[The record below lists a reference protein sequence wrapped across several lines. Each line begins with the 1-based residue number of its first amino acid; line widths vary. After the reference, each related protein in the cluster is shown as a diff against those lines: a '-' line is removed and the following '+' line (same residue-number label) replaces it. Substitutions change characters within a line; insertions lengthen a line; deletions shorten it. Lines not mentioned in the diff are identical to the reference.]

1 MLHLRAGN
9 RLSCWKRIPGRQ
21 LVEYHKRLIIH
32 FVTFSLFNL
41 CVFGS
46 ERKFE
51 PGACLDPGVQSM
63 GKYAM
68 LAPSSGHAASMHVES
83 MSWDGAVQRQ
93 YLRRQRFVFLAR
105 RPHVAKVDLWKTSGH
120 YDFYREN
127 MFDQMDI
134 EDEQYQ
140 LRPM

>member
-1 MLHLRAGN
+1 MHQL
-9 RLSCWKRIPGRQ
+9 GRC
-21 LVEYHKRLIIH
+21 KLI
-32 FVTFSLFNL
+32 
-41 CVFGS
+41 
-46 ERKFE
+46 R
-51 PGACLDPGVQSM
+51 CLDWQHF
-63 GKYAM
+63 AC
-68 LAPSSGHAASMHVES
+68 
-83 MSWDGAVQRQ
+83 
-93 YLRRQRFVFLAR
+93 LAR

>member
-1 MLHLRAGN
+1 ME
-9 RLSCWKRIPGRQ
+9 C
-21 LVEYHKRLIIH
+21 
-32 FVTFSLFNL
+32 
-41 CVFGS
+41 
-46 ERKFE
+46 
-51 PGACLDPGVQSM
+51 
-63 GKYAM
+63 
-68 LAPSSGHAASMHVES
+68 
-83 MSWDGAVQRQ
+83 MSRVGAVQTKNLKRQ
-93 YLRRQRFVFLAR
+93 CFANLAR

>member
-1 MLHLRAGN
+1 
-9 RLSCWKRIPGRQ
+9 
-21 LVEYHKRLIIH
+21 
-32 FVTFSLFNL
+32 
-41 CVFGS
+41 
-46 ERKFE
+46 
-51 PGACLDPGVQSM
+51 
-63 GKYAM
+63 
-68 LAPSSGHAASMHVES
+68 
-83 MSWDGAVQRQ
+83 MSRVGAVQKQ
-93 YLRRQRFVFLAR
+93 YLTRPRFACLAR

>member
-1 MLHLRAGN
+1 MVRPPQDSMRCSPDSSVDCSQHAHGGVCISRARCRSGMSSS
-9 RLSCWKRIPGRQ
+9 RCH
-21 LVEYHKRLIIH
+21 V
-32 FVTFSLFNL
+32 
-41 CVFGS
+41 
-46 ERKFE
+46 
-51 PGACLDPGVQSM
+51 ACP
-63 GKYAM
+63 AC
-68 LAPSSGHAASMHVES
+68 
-83 MSWDGAVQRQ
+83 
-93 YLRRQRFVFLAR
+93 